1 MPRGVP
7 KVYRVDKD
15 HLATVRD
22 PESGIMVVPAVDE
35 EYSSSHP
42 LVKAYPWMFKVYD
55 SRNADDGPDQGLGRV
70 ETTRQVPG
78 EGRTESR

>member
-1 MPRGVP
+1 MPRGFP
-7 KVYRVDKD
+7 KVYRVDPE

-35 EYSSSHP
+35 EYKSSHP
-42 LVKAYPWMFKVYD
+42 LVKAYPWMFKEYD
-55 SRNADDGPDQGLGRV
+55 STRAETTPDQGLARV